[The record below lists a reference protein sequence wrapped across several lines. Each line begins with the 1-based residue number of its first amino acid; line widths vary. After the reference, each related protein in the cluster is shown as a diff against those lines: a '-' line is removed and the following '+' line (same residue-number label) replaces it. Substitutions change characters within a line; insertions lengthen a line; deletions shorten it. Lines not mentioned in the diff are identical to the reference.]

1 MADFITKAEN
11 NRRLAIIIICA
22 LGMATSLTVIAL
34 ALKNKGFIEDHQEN
48 LKDIKEQLLELQA
61 LRDSN
66 DELIRNYLAYPKD
79 IGWREVSMGTVD
91 RLPSGGLAGEKLKS
105 FLSDIVKLPPERA
118 AKGEKAIFEQLG
130 ISKYKRWDDAGAG
143 ETLTLT
149 KLFEELL
156 AKEKEFE
163 TKIGD
168 LKGQTVKEREAEK
181 DTVTKMEA
189 ANAAAMKEIDGGAGP
204 TATATG
210 HIGELVRLNKEIN
223 TLQKTHADELA
234 LLDKETTDAQNKA
247 TETLNDFVRKRA
259 AADAVKKNYRE
270 RIYAIHHHREEA
282 RERRDPDG
290 EIVGIDAKF
299 QLVFINLLRKDRLFK
314 GTKFR
319 AYSLEK
325 GGQKLDKGEIEV
337 HEVRDSLYSVCAVHR
352 VYDPEWP
359 LKVGDRIY
367 NELYEGGRTRHIAIA
382 GRFTGKLSNDEAGR
396 VIRTYGD
403 VYQERVDENTS
414 YVIVADGYEEHP
426 NYKAALEYGIKILR
440 EPILYEY
447 LGVRRD

>member
-11 NRRLAIIIICA
+11 NRRLAVIIVCA
-22 LGMATSLTVIAL
+22 LAMATSLTVVAL
-34 ALKNKGFIEDHQEN
+34 ALKNKGFIEDHPEN
-48 LKDIKEQLLELQA
+48 PKNVNKMI
-61 LRDSN
+61 
-66 DELIRNYLAYPKD
+66 DELRLLREANAELVKTYLAYPKD
-79 IGWREVSMGTVD
+79 IGWREISSGTVD
-91 RLPSGGLAGEKLKS
+91 RMPSGGLAGEKLKS

-118 AKGEKAIFEQLG
+118 AKGDKAIFEQLG
-130 ISKYKRWDDAGAG
+130 ITKYKRWDDPGAG
-143 ETLTLT
+143 EALTLT
-149 KLFEELL
+149 KLFDELL

-168 LKGQTVKEREAEK
+168 FKGQTVRERDAE
-181 DTVTKMEA
+181 TETKKRIDEESVRG
-189 ANAAAMKEIDGGAGP
+189 MKEIDGGVGA
-204 TATATG
+204 AAAATG

-223 TLQKTHADELA
+223 QLQKAHAEELA
-234 LLDKETTDAQNKA
+234 ALDKETTEAQGKA
-247 TETLNDFVRKRA
+247 TETKNDFVRKRA
-259 AADAVKKNYRE
+259 AADSTKKNYRE

-282 RERRDPDG
+282 RERREPDG
-290 EIVGIDAKF
+290 EIVGIDEKF
-299 QLVFINLLRKDRLFK
+299 HLVFINLLRKDRLFK

-319 AYSLEK
+319 CYSLEK

-337 HEVRDSLYSVCAVHR
+337 HEVRDSLYSVCSVQK

-396 VIRTYGD
+396 VIRSYGD
-403 VYQERVDENTS
+403 LYQERVDENTN
-414 YVIVADGYEEHP
+414 YVIVAEGYEEHP

-440 EPILYEY
+440 EPILYDY
-447 LGVRRD
+447 LGVRRE

>member
-11 NRRLAIIIICA
+11 NRRLAIIILCA

-48 LKDIKEQLLELQA
+48 PKDIKKALVDLQTQ
-61 LRDSN
+61 RDSN

-79 IGWREVSMGTVD
+79 IGWRGVSIGTVD

-118 AKGEKAIFEQLG
+118 AKGEKAVFEQLG
-130 ISKYKRWDDAGAG
+130 ITKYKRWDDAGAG
-143 ETLTLT
+143 ENLTLT
-149 KLFEELL
+149 KLFDELL
-156 AKEKEFE
+156 SKEKEYE
-163 TKIGD
+163 TKIADFKNQIG
-168 LKGQTVKEREAEK
+168 KEREAEK
-181 DTVTKMEA
+181 ETGVKMEA
-189 ANAAAMKEIDGGAGP
+189 ANAAVMKEIDGGAG
-204 TATATG
+204 AQAAATG

-223 TLQKTHADELA
+223 QLQKSHAEELA
-234 LLDKETTDAQNKA
+234 TLEKDTIDAQNKT

-259 AADAVKKNYRE
+259 AADAVKKNYRD

-290 EIVGIDAKF
+290 EIVSIDEKL
-299 QLVFINLLRKDRLFK
+299 QLVYINLLRKDRLFK

-337 HEVRDSLYSVCAVHR
+337 HEVREELTSVCSIQK

-359 LKVGDRIY
+359 LKVGDKIY

-382 GRFTGKLSNDEAGR
+382 GRFTGKLSNDEAAR
-396 VIRTYGD
+396 VVRSQGD
-403 VYQERVDENTS
+403 VYQERVDEKTN

-426 NYKAALEYGIKILR
+426 NYKAALEFGIKILR
-440 EPILYEY
+440 EPILYDY
-447 LGVRRD
+447 LGVRRE

>member
-11 NRRLAIIIICA
+11 NRRLGIIILCA
-22 LGMATSLTVIAL
+22 LGMATALTFIAL
-34 ALKNKGFIEDHQEN
+34 AAKNKGYIEHHPEN
-48 LKDIKEQLLELQA
+48 PNDISEQVTKLET
-61 LRDSN
+61 LREAN
-66 DELIRNYLAYPKD
+66 AELVRNYLAYPKD
-79 IGWREVSMGTVD
+79 IGWREVSMGTAE
-91 RLPSGGLAGEKLKS
+91 RLPTGGLAGEKVKS
-105 FLSDIVKLPPERA
+105 FLSDIVKPPPARV
-118 AKGEKAIFEQLG
+118 AKGEKSVFEQLG
-130 ISKYKRWDDAGAG
+130 ITKYKRWDDPGAG

-156 AKEKEFE
+156 AKEKEYE

-181 DTVTKMEA
+181 ETIVKIEQ
-189 ANAAAMKEIDGGAGP
+189 ANAAVMKEIDGGAAV
-204 TATATG
+204 TAAATG
-210 HIGELVRLNKEIN
+210 HIGELIRLNKEIN

-234 LLDKETTDAQNKA
+234 TLDKETIDAQHKA

-259 AADAVKKNYRE
+259 AADAVKKNYRD

-282 RERRDPDG
+282 RERREPDG
-290 EIVGIDAKF
+290 EIIGLDEKMK
-299 QLVFINLLRKDRLFK
+299 LVYINLLRKDRLFK

-337 HEVRDSLYSVCAVHR
+337 HEVRDSLYSVCSVQSL
-352 VYDPEWP
+352 YDPEWP
-359 LKVGDRIY
+359 LRVGDKIY

-403 VYQERVDENTS
+403 VFQERVDENTN

>member
-11 NRRLAIIIICA
+11 NRRLAIIILCA

-34 ALKNKGFIEDHQEN
+34 ALKNKGFIEEHQEN
-48 LKDIKEQLLELQA
+48 LKDIKEAIAELEAQ
-61 LRDSN
+61 REINVD
-66 DELIRNYLAYPKD
+66 LIRNYLAYPKD
-79 IGWREVSMGTVD
+79 IGWREISTGTVD

-105 FLSDIVKLPPERA
+105 FLSDIVKLAPERSA
-118 AKGEKAIFEQLG
+118 RGEKAIFEQLG
-130 ISKYKRWDDAGAG
+130 ITKYKRWDDPGAG
-143 ETLTLT
+143 ESLTLT
-149 KLFEELL
+149 RLFDELL

-168 LKGQTVKEREAEK
+168 LKGQIVKEREAEK
-181 DTVTKMEA
+181 ETGVRIDQ
-189 ANAAAMKEIDGGAGP
+189 ANAAVMKEIDGGAG
-204 TATATG
+204 AGAAATG

-223 TLQKTHADELA
+223 QLQKSHAEELST
-234 LLDKETTDAQNKA
+234 LDKETTEAQNQA
-247 TETLNDFVRKRA
+247 TETLNDFLRKRA
-259 AADAVKKNYRE
+259 AAEAVKKNYRD

-282 RERRDPDG
+282 RERREPDG
-290 EIVGIDAKF
+290 EIVGIDEKF
-299 QLVFINLLRKDRLFK
+299 QLVYINLLRKDRLFK

-337 HEVRDSLYSVCAVHR
+337 HEVRESLYSVCAVHR

-396 VIRTYGD
+396 VIRSFGD
-403 VYQERVDENTS
+403 VYQERVDEKTN

-440 EPILYEY
+440 EPILYDY
-447 LGVRRD
+447 LGVRRE